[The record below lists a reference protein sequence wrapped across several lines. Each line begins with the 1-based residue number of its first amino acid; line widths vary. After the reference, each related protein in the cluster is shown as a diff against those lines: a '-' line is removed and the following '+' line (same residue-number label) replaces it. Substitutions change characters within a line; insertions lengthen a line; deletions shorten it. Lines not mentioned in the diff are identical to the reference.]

1 MRLTSIRYELN
12 PKPSKKKK
20 LGLYAG
26 TCRQVYNYMLARK
39 IAVYEKDKTSL
50 SPYEL
55 MKELTILKA
64 TDENFKH
71 WNNVPSQ
78 ALQQKILDL
87 GKAYQN
93 FFNNNAGYPKFKRKK
108 DHNDS
113 FRLPVSCNI
122 DYSKWKVYI
131 PKIGWVE
138 IFKGHNKQIE
148 GKIHQY
154 TITHTATDRYFLAI
168 QYEAPDREK
177 TNNGK
182 E

>member
-93 FFNNNAGYPKFKRKK
+93 FFK
-108 DHNDS
+108 
-113 FRLPVSCNI
+113 
-122 DYSKWKVYI
+122 
-131 PKIGWVE
+131 
-138 IFKGHNKQIE
+138 IE